1 MIFMSYL
8 ETELFVV
15 IYELFYSYVFQKRTI
30 IPICVGDEGLFA

>member
-1 MIFMSYL
+1 MSYH

-15 IYELFYSYVFQKRTI
+15 IWKLFFSYVFQKRTI

>member
-15 IYELFYSYVFQKRTI
+15 IYELFFSYVFQKRTI
-30 IPICVGDEGLFA
+30 ILICVGDEGLFA

>member
-1 MIFMSYL
+1 MSYL

-15 IYELFYSYVFQKRTI
+15 IYELHFSYVFQKCTI